1 MLSSSPIW
9 ILCVCVLAVVFIWAF
24 IWKRFGLGKGKKY
37 GNRLADHLGWK
48 KNFFHSVLENG
59 VNGPSLLIL
68 NALESAD
75 ITRHQAL
82 VQIAPSLARG
92 LTTLEARFGPQAM
105 IEDAKPQVAAL
116 VEEWEALQA

>member
-1 MLSSSPIW
+1 MFSSTPIW
-9 ILCVCVLAVVFIWAF
+9 ILCVCVLAAVF
-24 IWKRFGLGKGKKY
+24 IWKRFGLGKGKEY
-37 GNRLADHLGWK
+37 GNKLADHLGWK

-59 VNGPSLLIL
+59 VNGPSLLVL
-68 NALESAD
+68 NTLESAD

-92 LTTLEARFGPQAM
+92 LTALEARFGPQTM